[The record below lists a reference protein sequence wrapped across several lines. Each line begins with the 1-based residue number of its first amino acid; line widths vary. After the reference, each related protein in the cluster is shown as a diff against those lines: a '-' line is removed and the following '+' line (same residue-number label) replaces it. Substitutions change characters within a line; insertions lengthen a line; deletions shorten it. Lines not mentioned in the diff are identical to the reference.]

1 MILIDNNQI
10 MIACLYKMLKESSD
24 MNMDMFRILV
34 LESYRYY
41 RNKFYKNYG
50 ELIICH
56 DNRNYWRKDIFSN
69 YKSNRKKAREKSDMD
84 WDKAYKMIHSL
95 LEELEKELP
104 YKHLEVE
111 KTEADDIIAVI
122 TKHNYV
128 KEDILIISSDK
139 DFQQLQRYPNVHQ
152 YSPIKKDFLVCEN
165 PEEFLIEHIIKGD
178 SSDGIPN
185 ILSDDDVFIQED
197 KRQKPC
203 GKKKIGIIREEL
215 SEWTS
220 TDKWNRN
227 QQMIDMTMIPEDV
240 ENTILLEF
248 NKEPVGKRSNILNYF
263 IQKNL
268 KYLMNYI
275 EEF

>member
-1 MILIDNNQI
+1 
-10 MIACLYKMLKESSD
+10 
-24 MNMDMFRILV
+24 
-34 LESYRYY
+34 
-41 RNKFYKNYG
+41 
-50 ELIICH
+50 
-56 DNRNYWRKDIFSN
+56 
-69 YKSNRKKAREKSDMD
+69 
-84 WDKAYKMIHSL
+84 
-95 LEELEKELP
+95 
-104 YKHLEVE
+104 
-111 KTEADDIIAVI
+111 
-122 TKHNYV
+122 
-128 KEDILIISSDK
+128 
-139 DFQQLQRYPNVHQ
+139 
-152 YSPIKKDFLVCEN
+152 
-165 PEEFLIEHIIKGD
+165 
-178 SSDGIPN
+178 
-185 ILSDDDVFIQED
+185 VFIQED

>member
-1 MILIDNNQI
+1 MILLDNNQLV
-10 MIACLYKMLKESSD
+10 IASLFHASKTEAGLTED
-24 MNMDMFRILV
+24 LVRHLV
-34 LESYRYY
+34 LNVYRMY
-41 RNKFYKNYG
+41 NKKFSRKYG
-50 ELIICH
+50 NIIICNDGRH
-56 DNRNYWRKDIFSN
+56 YWRNEMFEY
-69 YKSNRKKAREKSDMD
+69 YKANRKKQRKTSSVD
-84 WDKAYKMIHSL
+84 WDEYYKIMNVIQD
-95 LEELEKELP
+95 EIVNNLP
-104 YKHLEVE
+104 YKNIQIDNA
-111 KTEADDIIAVI
+111 EADDIIAI
-122 TKHNYV
+122 LTRHFHTN
-128 KEDILIISSDK
+128 EDIMIVSSDK

-268 KYLMNYI
+268 
-275 EEF
+275 

>member
-1 MILIDNNQI
+1 MILLDNNQLV
-10 MIACLYKMLKESSD
+10 IASLFHASKTEAGLTED
-24 MNMDMFRILV
+24 LVRHLV
-34 LESYRYY
+34 LNVYRMY
-41 RNKFYKNYG
+41 NKKFSRKYG
-50 ELIICH
+50 DIIICNDGRH
-56 DNRNYWRKDIFSN
+56 YWRNEMFEY
-69 YKSNRKKAREKSDMD
+69 YKANRKKQRKTSSVD
-84 WDKAYKMIHSL
+84 WDGYYKIMNVIQD
-95 LEELEKELP
+95 EIVNNLP
-104 YKHLEVE
+104 YKNIQIDNA
-111 KTEADDIIAVI
+111 EADDIIAILVRHFH
-122 TKHNYV
+122 TN
-128 KEDILIISSDK
+128 EDIMIVSSDK
-139 DFQQLQRYPNVHQ
+139 DFQQLQRYPNVYQ
-152 YSPIKKDFLVCEN
+152 YSPTKKDFLVCEN

-178 SSDGIPN
+178 SSDGVPN

-227 QQMIDMTMIPEDV
+227 QQMIDMTMIPKDV
-240 ENTILLEF
+240 ENTILVEF
-248 NKEPVGKRSNILNYF
+248 SKEPFGKRSNMLNYF

>member
-139 DFQQLQRYPNVHQ
+139 DFQQLQRYPNVKQ
-152 YSPIKKDFLVCEN
+152 YSPHKDEFMVCEN
-165 PEEFLIEHIIKGD
+165 PEHFLIDHIIRGD

-185 ILSDDDVFIQED
+185 ILSDDDAIINKE
-197 KRQKPC
+197 KRQNSCRKNIVEDIFNNLDEWS
-203 GKKKIGIIREEL
+203 KKDNWK
-215 SEWTS
+215 
-220 TDKWNRN
+220 RN
-227 QQMIDMTMIPEDV
+227 QSLVDLNFIPEEY
-240 ENTILLEF
+240 ENKII
-248 NKEPVGKRSNILNYF
+248 KEYEKPIERKRNNLLNYF
-263 IQKNL
+263 IEHKL
-268 KYLMNYI
+268 KIFMENI
-275 EEF
+275 EDF

>member
-1 MILIDNNQI
+1 MILLDNNQLV
-10 MIACLYKMLKESSD
+10 IASLFHASKTEAGLTED
-24 MNMDMFRILV
+24 LVRHLV
-34 LESYRYY
+34 LNVYRMY
-41 RNKFYKNYG
+41 NKKFSRKYG
-50 ELIICH
+50 NIIICNDGRH
-56 DNRNYWRKDIFSN
+56 YWRNEMFEY
-69 YKSNRKKAREKSDMD
+69 YKANRKKQRKTSSVD
-84 WDKAYKMIHSL
+84 WDEYYKIMNVIQD
-95 LEELEKELP
+95 EIVNNLP
-104 YKHLEVE
+104 YKNIQIDNA
-111 KTEADDIIAVI
+111 EADDIIAI
-122 TKHNYV
+122 LTRHFHTN
-128 KEDILIISSDK
+128 EDIMIVSSDK